1 MFLLRILSTFLIIF
15 LLPLFVY
22 GGTISNEVLELINQ
36 PGSNKIP
43 VIIKFK
49 KEKIKTSLT
58 DRTALRRELIR
69 LLRGEFEKTKLRISN
84 FFKNKEVNNLKE
96 LWHINGFA
104 LEAPPQMINQLASLF
119 DDIEIKLDST
129 FTIPVEQVSSDG
141 LPLEW
146 NIDMIRAS
154 EMWALNFKGQNVV
167 VANLDTG
174 VDYTHPDLYDKWRGG
189 NNSWYDTYNVHQQP
203 YDASGHG
210 TQTMGIIVGGNY
222 GGTNIGVAPEAKW
235 IGVKIFDDNGVAKL
249 SNIHQAFAWL
259 LDPDGNPDTDDIP
272 DIVNNSWGF
281 NDINQCNIEF
291 QDDIEL
297 LKNADVAV
305 VFSAGN
311 SGPSLFSSVSPS
323 NNLGSLSVGAI
334 DNDSNIAY
342 FSSRGPSTCTGDI
355 YPLLVAPGVN
365 VKTTDLFFN
374 GRLTNPYVF
383 VSGTSFSA
391 PHVAGA
397 LALLKSAFPNK
408 PMAELEYALKRTAKD
423 LGDIGPDNNYGFGLI
438 DVKSAY
444 NYLANIAEIYV
455 TPKNYVFKKVI
466 VGNSSIIT
474 SFLVTN
480 KGFVGL
486 TVNSVMLTGNDYD
499 NFFIVAD
506 NCSGVILNN
515 NEVCSIDVVF
525 YPQKPGTLNAKIII
539 FSDDPFNPQE
549 KISLTGIAIFQR
561 LTLLSPNGGEVLHA
575 GDYYE
580 IKWGG
585 SEKTIYYTI
594 QFSKNG
600 GYTWHNIAQYITSNS
615 FLWKVPTDKYN
626 RSKCLIKVLGFDFR
640 KILIESD
647 ESNGYFTIII
657 AKIITPLDFDTVLNN
672 NNYLITWQTY
682 ETIDVPNKT
691 LIYFTRDSGLTWRL
705 ITVLDGNPGSYL
717 WFTFAKPSR
726 KCYIKIVFK
735 GSKNNTIAVV
745 KNKYPFSIK

>member
-1 MFLLRILSTFLIIF
+1 MILDKMLNILDVFF
-15 LLPLFVY
+15 PKKDEY
-22 GGTISNEVLELINQ
+22 YVL
-36 PGSNKIP
+36 
-43 VIIKFK
+43 
-49 KEKIKTSLT
+49 
-58 DRTALRRELIR
+58 
-69 LLRGEFEKTKLRISN
+69 TKD
-84 FFKNKEVNNLKE
+84 
-96 LWHINGFA
+96 H
-104 LEAPPQMINQLASLF
+104 
-119 DDIEIKLDST
+119 
-129 FTIPVEQVSSDG
+129 
-141 LPLEW
+141 
-146 NIDMIRAS
+146 
-154 EMWALNFKGQNVV
+154 
-167 VANLDTG
+167 
-174 VDYTHPDLYDKWRGG
+174 
-189 NNSWYDTYNVHQQP
+189 
-203 YDASGHG
+203 
-210 TQTMGIIVGGNY
+210 
-222 GGTNIGVAPEAKW
+222 
-235 IGVKIFDDNGVAKL
+235 
-249 SNIHQAFAWL
+249 
-259 LDPDGNPDTDDIP
+259 
-272 DIVNNSWGF
+272 
-281 NDINQCNIEF
+281 
-291 QDDIEL
+291 IEL

-408 PMAELEYALKRTAKD
+408 PMAELEYALKRTAID

-506 NCSGVILNN
+506 NCSGIILNN

-525 YPQKPGTLNAKIII
+525 YPQKPGTLNAEIII
-539 FSDDPFNPQE
+539 FSDDPFNPQA

-615 FLWKVPTDKYN
+615 FLWKVPTDIYN

-735 GSKNNTIAVV
+735 GSKNNTIAIV
-745 KNKYPFSIK
+745 KNRYPFSIK